1 VVGIIAVAVAA
12 VGVAAVAGVAGVAVD
27 EEVVEERAT
36 AAEAVCRTYLAEA
49 EDRRNITSD
58 A

>member
-1 VVGIIAVAVAA
+1 
-12 VGVAAVAGVAGVAVD
+12 
-27 EEVVEERAT
+27 VVEERAT